1 MSKDYTS
8 HNERVEFFT
17 KFIAK
22 IILYNDRLIIIYNTR
37 PNDSEEIIINGKE
50 DIEKIETAIAK
61 NAEKKS
67 FSVNHAERLNDG
79 GKLGIRTPGRFH
91 VNGFQ
96 DRRFRPLSQLSILNF
111 VSLAV
116 YSLFVNVFLFCFF
129 IFLCYLIFLLKI

>member
-22 IILYNDRLIIIYNTR
+22 IILYNNRLIIIYNTR

-50 DIEKIETAIAK
+50 DIEKIETAIIK

-67 FSVNHAERLNDG
+67 FSVNHAERLDCG
-79 GKLGIRTPGRFH
+79 GKTAI
-91 VNGFQ
+91 Q
-96 DRRFRPLSQLSILNF
+96 S
-111 VSLAV
+111 
-116 YSLFVNVFLFCFF
+116 
-129 IFLCYLIFLLKI
+129 

>member
-67 FSVNHAERLNDG
+67 FSVNHAERLDFG
-79 GKLGIRTPGRFH
+79 GRLGIRTPGSSHF
-91 VNGFQ
+91 NGFQ
-96 DRRFRPLSQLSILNF
+96 DRRFRPLSQLSINF
-111 VSLAV
+111 
-116 YSLFVNVFLFCFF
+116 
-129 IFLCYLIFLLKI
+129 

>member
-67 FSVNHAERLNDG
+67 FSVNYAERLDFG
-79 GKLGIRTPGRFH
+79 GEEGIRTLAPCY
-91 VNGFQ
+91 
-96 DRRFRPLSQLSILNF
+96 RPNPLAGGPLNHLGT
-111 VSLAV
+111 SPI
-116 YSLFVNVFLFCFF
+116 F
-129 IFLCYLIFLLKI
+129 IT